1 MPWTSLGSVL
11 CVESCLSLGL
21 KENMLP
27 LSTIVARLAWAAFV
41 GAIIGIE
48 RGARRRPAGMR
59 TSFCVSL
66 GAALFTIVSIEIARR
81 TGDSSTTRIA
91 SNIVQGIGFLG
102 AGVILRERGNV
113 VGLTTAA
120 TIFAV
125 AAMGMAAG
133 GGLYAV
139 SGISC
144 ALILFALVLLS
155 YVEGWLN
162 LKPRYMLFRIL
173 VERMENMVT
182 EVHRVFSELKIG
194 IDNFQVSMAGDK
206 NLIQFDA
213 EVSTRQQ
220 EKILEALCKPGV
232 SCEMVPVDRQN
243 G

>member
-1 MPWTSLGSVL
+1 
-11 CVESCLSLGL
+11 
-21 KENMLP
+21 MLP
-27 LSTIVARLAWAAFV
+27 LSTIVVRLAWAALL

-48 RGARRRPAGMR
+48 RNVRRRPSGMR
-59 TSFCVSL
+59 TGFCVSM

-120 TIFAV
+120 TIFAT

-144 ALILFALVLLS
+144 ALILFALVLLF
-155 YVEGWLN
+155 YVEDWLN
-162 LKPRYMLFRIL
+162 LKPRYMLFRIF
-173 VERMENMVT
+173 VDRAENMVT
-182 EVHRVFSELKIG
+182 EVHRIFAELKVG
-194 IDNFQVSMAGDK
+194 IDNFQVSLAGEK

-213 EVSTRQQ
+213 EVTTHQQ
-220 EKILEALCKPGV
+220 ERILAALCKPGV
-232 SCEMVPVDRQN
+232 NCEMLPVERQN

>member
-1 MPWTSLGSVL
+1 
-11 CVESCLSLGL
+11 
-21 KENMLP
+21 MLP
-27 LSTIVARLAWAAFV
+27 LSTIIARLAWAALL

-48 RGARRRPAGMR
+48 RNIRKRPSGMR
-59 TSFCVSL
+59 TGFCVSL
-66 GAALFTIVSIEIARR
+66 GAALFTIVSVEIARR
-81 TGDSSTTRIA
+81 TGDSGTTRIA

-102 AGVILRERGNV
+102 AGVILRERGSV

-139 SGISC
+139 SGIAC
-144 ALILFALVLLS
+144 ALILFALVLLF

-162 LKPRYMLFRIL
+162 LKPRYMLFRIF
-173 VERMENMVT
+173 VDRAENMVT
-182 EVHRVFSELKIG
+182 DVHSIFAELKVG
-194 IDNFQVSMAGDK
+194 IDNFQVSQSGEK

-213 EVSTRQQ
+213 EVSTHQQ
-220 EKILEALCKPGV
+220 EKILKALCKPGM
-232 SCEMVPVDRQN
+232 SCEMVPVERHN